1 MNSEFSLVTAAVTI
15 VFGALA
21 GGLTNAVAIWM
32 LFHPYTPTGPWRLKL
47 HGAIPKNKARLA
59 KTIGRTVGQRLLT
72 AEDLAS
78 QLAAPEL
85 RAAFDKAIGDFVGSM
100 LETERGS
107 LRQELPS
114 GLLSEVESALTQIAP
129 SIARQLAEFAKTED
143 FNTAVAGFLTRI
155 GDDLGDRPLSD
166 FLTPERRASIRS
178 RIEQWV
184 GEAVMNPE
192 LEKTIEQ
199 WLDRQL
205 VSWSG
210 DQTPMLERF
219 PAAIVDVVEKEI
231 AGYLPVALDRI
242 SAALR
247 DPKTRSNIQQSL
259 HGLFEGFVKNLLI
272 HERIVARIV
281 VTEKTIARLLDN
293 FERDGADQ
301 MSRLLDAPEMRDQ
314 VAKSVNEAMVKFLR
328 RPLADHLAA
337 LGPERL
343 EGVKH
348 TLVHHITAALRDSAT
363 RTYAIEKVDRALESA
378 EKYTVGEI
386 VQRVPPKDA
395 ADWTAAAIA
404 SERVREWIEEGTAAA
419 LNKLLDKPLGRPADK
434 LPEGSADRVMAA
446 ISPILWEWIQRQVPE
461 VVGQVDIQ
469 AVVEEKVA
477 GFSLE
482 RIEQIVR
489 ATTQRELDLIVR
501 LGYVLGAVVG
511 AAAYLLILLM
521 PGNQ

>member
-1 MNSEFSLVTAAVTI
+1 M
-15 VFGALA
+15 
-21 GGLTNAVAIWM
+21 
-32 LFHPYTPTGPWRLKL
+32 
-47 HGAIPKNKARLA
+47 
-59 KTIGRTVGQRLLT
+59 
-72 AEDLAS
+72 
-78 QLAAPEL
+78 
-85 RAAFDKAIGDFVGSM
+85 
-100 LETERGS
+100 
-107 LRQELPS
+107 
-114 GLLSEVESALTQIAP
+114 
-129 SIARQLAEFAKTED
+129 
-143 FNTAVAGFLTRI
+143 
-155 GDDLGDRPLSD
+155 
-166 FLTPERRASIRS
+166 
-178 RIEQWV
+178 
-184 GEAVMNPE
+184 
-192 LEKTIEQ
+192 
-199 WLDRQL
+199 
-205 VSWSG
+205 
-210 DQTPMLERF
+210 
-219 PAAIVDVVEKEI
+219 
-231 AGYLPVALDRI
+231 
-242 SAALR
+242 
-247 DPKTRSNIQQSL
+247 
-259 HGLFEGFVKNLLI
+259 
-272 HERIVARIV
+272 
-281 VTEKTIARLLDN
+281 TEKTIARLLDN

>member
-1 MNSEFSLVTAAVTI
+1 MSSDISLLTAAVTI

-32 LFHPYTPTGPWRLKL
+32 LFHPYTPRGPWRFKL

-72 AEDLAS
+72 ADDLAS

-85 RAAFDKAIGDFVGSM
+85 RAAFDNAIGGLIGTVLD
-100 LETERGS
+100 TDRGS
-107 LRQELPS
+107 LRQELPT
-114 GLLSEVESALTQIAP
+114 GLLREVEGVLAQIAP
-129 SIARQLAEFAKTED
+129 SIAQQLADFVKTED
-143 FNTAVAGFLTRI
+143 FNTAVAGFLTHI
-155 GDDLGDRPLSD
+155 GEDLGDRPLSD
-166 FLTPERRASIRS
+166 FLTEERRASIRS
-178 RIEQWV
+178 RIETWV

-192 LEKTIEQ
+192 LEKTIEN

-219 PAAIVDVVEKEI
+219 PTAIVDAVEKEI

-242 SAALR
+242 GAALR

-301 MSRLLDAPEMRDQ
+301 MSRLLDEPEMRDQ
-314 VAKSVNEAMVKFLR
+314 VAKGVNEAMVKFLR

-343 EGVKH
+343 EGIKH
-348 TLVHHITAALRDSAT
+348 IAVHHITAALRDSAT
-363 RTYAIEKVDRALESA
+363 RTYAIEKVGHALENA
-378 EKYTVGEI
+378 EKYSVSEI
-386 VQRVPPKDA
+386 IKRLPPKDA
-395 ADWTAAAIA
+395 ANWTAAAIA
-404 SERVREWIEEGTAAA
+404 SERVREWIEQGTTAA
-419 LNKLLDKPLGRPADK
+419 LNALLDKPIGRPADR
-434 LPEGSADRVMAA
+434 LPEGSSTRIIAA
-446 ISPILWEWIQRQVPE
+446 LSPILWEWMQQQVPE
-461 VVGQVDIQ
+461 LVGRVDIQ

-511 AAAYLLILLM
+511 AVAYLVTVVLSMIR
-521 PGNQ
+521 

>member
-1 MNSEFSLVTAAVTI
+1 MESSDLSLLNAAVTI

-32 LFHPYTPTGPWRLKL
+32 LFHPYVPRGPGRLKL

-72 AEDLAS
+72 ADDLAD

-85 RAAFDKAIGDFVGSM
+85 RAAFDKTIRGFVEKL
-100 LETERGS
+100 LENERGS
-107 LRQELPS
+107 LKEELPPAI
-114 GLLSEVESALTQIAP
+114 LAEVETAMGQIAP
-129 SIARQLAEFAKTED
+129 AVSDRLTEFAKTDE
-143 FNTAVAGFLTRI
+143 FNTAVAGFLTRV
-155 GDDLGDRPLSD
+155 GEDLGDRPLSE
-166 FLTPERRASIRS
+166 FLTEERRASIRK
-178 RIEQWV
+178 RIEEWV

-192 LEKTIEQ
+192 LENTISH

-205 VSWSG
+205 VRLSG
-210 DQTPMLERF
+210 DQTPLLERL
-219 PAAIVDVVEKEI
+219 PTPLVSVVEQEI

-247 DPKTRSNIQQSL
+247 DPHTRTNIQNSL
-259 HGLFEGFVKNLLI
+259 HNLFERFVQNLLL

-301 MSRLLDAPEMRDQ
+301 VSRLLDEPEMRTQ
-314 VAKSVNEAMVKFLR
+314 VSKSVNDAVVKFLR
-328 RPLADHLAA
+328 KPLAEHFAS

-343 EGVKH
+343 EGIKQ
-348 TLVHHITAALRDSAT
+348 TAAEQITAALRDSAT
-363 RTYAIEKVDRALESA
+363 RAYATEKVDDALRRA
-378 EKYTVGEI
+378 EKHTVGEVLKRI
-386 VQRVPPKDA
+386 PPDDA
-395 ADWTAAAIA
+395 AEWTSATVA
-404 SERVREWIEEGTAAA
+404 SDRVREWIEQGANAA
-419 LNKLLDKPLGRPADK
+419 LHALLEKPIGRPATA
-434 LPEGSADRVMAA
+434 LPDGSIDRIIAA
-446 ISPILWEWIQRQVPE
+446 LSPILWEWIQTQVPE

-477 GFSLE
+477 GFSVE

-489 ATTQRELDLIVR
+489 ATTQRELSIIVR
-501 LGYVLGAVVG
+501 LGYVLGAIVG
-511 AAAYLLILLM
+511 ATAYLVGVLL
-521 PGNQ
+521 P